1 VLTTRLL
8 LVHRTVVAEGTL
20 TAAAAVLGYTVSAV
34 SQQLSQLEAESAST
48 LFEKAGRGVRPTAAG
63 LLLAEHATRIL
74 AAVEEAESELADL
87 RAGLTGRLRVVS
99 FYTAG
104 ESLLPP
110 AIVALRSSMPGLHVL
125 PLVDETGGAL
135 HRLRAGEAE
144 LALVVESFGRGEEP
158 DDDLVRVHLLDD
170 EYRVLLHHDH
180 PLARRRV
187 VDLVELADT
196 DWVVAA
202 GWSGGVVGQ
211 WNYVREATETAC
223 RRAGFT
229 PRIVAEADEFAV
241 TQSFVAA
248 GIGVALAPV
257 LALGVVRDQV
267 VVRRIRKP
275 PPPRHIWLVTRPGV
289 ADQAAVGQMTAA
301 LLAAARP
308 LQSAGR
314 TPAGPVRPAGRKVSP
329 PTPSTPSRP
338 PRRSPPSSRTHG
350 PG

>member
-1 VLTTRLL
+1 MLSNRLL
-8 LVHRTVVAEGTL
+8 LVHRTVVEEGTL
-20 TAAAAVLGYTVSAV
+20 TAAAALLGYTVSAV
-34 SQQLSQLEAESAST
+34 SQQLAQLEAEAGT
-48 LFEKAGRGVRPTAAG
+48 PLFEKAGRGVRPTAAG
-63 LLLAEHATRIL
+63 LLLADHAARIL
-74 AAVEEAESELADL
+74 AAVTEAESELADL
-87 RAGLTGRLRVVS
+87 LAGRTGRLRVVS

-110 AIVALRSSMPGLHVL
+110 AIVAMRSSMPGLHVL
-125 PLVDETGGAL
+125 PMVDETGGAL

-144 LALVVESFGRGEEP
+144 LALVVEPFGRGEEP
-158 DDDLVRVHLLDD
+158 VDDLVRVHLLDD

-187 VDLVELADT
+187 VDLVDLADT

-202 GWSGGVVGQ
+202 GWAGVVGQ

-223 RRAGFT
+223 RRAGFS

-257 LALGVVRDQV
+257 LALGAVREQV

-275 PPPRHIWLVTRPGV
+275 PPPRHIWLASRPAV
-289 ADQAAVGQMTAA
+289 ADQPAVRQMTAA

-308 LQSAGR
+308 LASQR
-314 TPAGPVRPAGRKVSP
+314 TR
-329 PTPSTPSRP
+329 
-338 PRRSPPSSRTHG
+338 
-350 PG
+350 